1 MEVARTEPA
10 VVARAN
16 RTGRWVYDSAKN
28 LRLRPMTSLLRSTR
42 ALIASAL
49 LLPALAACDSATG
62 PDDLSREQSRLDSNW
77 DRFQSVA
84 PLSYS
89 YVVRVNCECPTDIT
103 RPVIVW
109 VDRGSIEYLYY
120 EDDGSSVPLSY
131 ASSFLSAE
139 QLFDAIQDGI
149 DRRADVIE
157 VDYDPTYGYPTSVYI
172 DYDRNRVD
180 EELSLTTGG
189 LQPWD

>member
-1 MEVARTEPA
+1 
-10 VVARAN
+10 
-16 RTGRWVYDSAKN
+16 
-28 LRLRPMTSLLRSTR
+28 MTFLLRSTR
-42 ALIASAL
+42 ALIGSAL

-109 VDRGSIEYLYY
+109 VDRGSIEFLYY
-120 EDDGSSVPLSY
+120 EEFGPALVRELVPECGAALRRDSGWDRPARRRDRGRLRPDVRVSDQRLY
-131 ASSFLSAE
+131 RLRSE
-139 QLFDAIQDGI
+139 QGG
-149 DRRADVIE
+149 RRA
-157 VDYDPTYGYPTSVYI
+157 
-172 DYDRNRVD
+172 
-180 EELSLTTGG
+180 
-189 LQPWD
+189 QPND